1 MKIPKM
7 PKGTKPDDRAFMV
20 QYKDKEGDTREYGS
34 LKDLLTFDEAD
45 RFAIQVDGMIIGWDE
60 NGKDSLVFDYRY

>member
-1 MKIPKM
+1 MNIRFLKNCGFTVIESV
-7 PKGTKPDDRAFMV
+7 DDNGEPTS
-20 QYKDKEGDTREYGS
+20 QYDE
-34 LKDLLTFDEAD
+34 TFITDEAD